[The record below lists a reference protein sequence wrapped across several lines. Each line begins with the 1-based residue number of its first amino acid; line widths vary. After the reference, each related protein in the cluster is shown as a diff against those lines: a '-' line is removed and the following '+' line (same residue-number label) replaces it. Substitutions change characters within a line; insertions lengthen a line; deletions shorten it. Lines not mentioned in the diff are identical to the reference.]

1 MFSKLMAL
9 KIDEIGREKSLAFMV
24 LFSFVV
30 MMLGSSRSI
39 YGVYMPDDFL
49 LASQKMPMSFY
60 LNQGRF
66 IQAAITGF
74 FNYIDINIVS
84 SSPIFTPLFFI
95 STSLASSLLVIT
107 LLEKRSS
114 LIISCLLSGAIVS
127 HPAFS
132 MMSVY
137 HLAVVCFALC
147 MICIVGYMISFDDFI
162 KTHNTRSALTASFF
176 VLLVCGNYQSAF
188 IVIIIYSVIRIYIV
202 EHKLLTLNNIKAAYP
217 IIVGLVA
224 YAIFFKLTK
233 NMLGENHWDSRAGLV
248 EDPSLRIREI
258 FAFLPSFFYK
268 NWWVIPKQFGIV
280 LSVAS
285 AFYITTYLYKSN
297 KLTASLALIPFLLL
311 TAIVMPLA
319 LLKVWDPTPRALFS
333 ISFLYPSVMILFYNE
348 SMIRLKA
355 ILLSI
360 AVLFGLIS
368 SNGYLY
374 QTEMAQKKD
383 ALLAIKS
390 YNLVKN
396 SRVKANRI
404 AIVNNNAINVD
415 SWALNGLIYFLTNEN
430 MNISSPTEDEIEQ
443 CDKFKNENRLIEGK
457 ESLLVCL
464 SN

>member
-285 AFYITTYLYKSN
+285 VMTPTY
-297 KLTASLALIPFLLL
+297 
-311 TAIVMPLA
+311 
-319 LLKVWDPTPRALFS
+319 
-333 ISFLYPSVMILFYNE
+333 
-348 SMIRLKA
+348 
-355 ILLSI
+355 
-360 AVLFGLIS
+360 
-368 SNGYLY
+368 
-374 QTEMAQKKD
+374 
-383 ALLAIKS
+383 
-390 YNLVKN
+390 
-396 SRVKANRI
+396 
-404 AIVNNNAINVD
+404 
-415 SWALNGLIYFLTNEN
+415 
-430 MNISSPTEDEIEQ
+430 
-443 CDKFKNENRLIEGK
+443 
-457 ESLLVCL
+457 
-464 SN
+464 

>member
-9 KIDEIGREKSLAFMV
+9 KIDDVGREKSLAFMV
-24 LFSFVV
+24 FFSFVV

-66 IQAAITGF
+66 IQAVITGF

-95 STSLASSLLVIT
+95 STSLASSFLVFF
-107 LLEKRSS
+107 LLEKRAS
-114 LIISCLLSGAIVS
+114 LFISCLLSGVIVS
-127 HPAFS
+127 HPTFS
-132 MMSVY
+132 MMAVY

-147 MICIVGYMISFDDFI
+147 MICIVGYMILFDNFI
-162 KTHNTRSALTASFF
+162 KTHDTKPALTASFF
-176 VLLVCGNYQSAF
+176 VLLICGNYQSAF
-188 IVIIIYSVIRIYIV
+188 IVIIIYSVIRVYIV
-202 EHKLLTLNNIKAAYP
+202 EHKLLTFSNFKAAYP
-217 IIVGLVA
+217 IIVGLIA
-224 YAIFFKLTK
+224 YAILYKLTK

-248 EDPSLRIREI
+248 EDPLLRMREI
-258 FAFLPSFFYK
+258 FSFLPSFFYK
-268 NWWVIPKQFGIV
+268 NWWVIPKQFGMV

-285 AFYITTYLYKSN
+285 ALYIATYLFKSN
-297 KLTASLALIPFLLL
+297 RLTASLVLIPFLLL
-311 TAIVMPLA
+311 TAILMPLA

-333 ISFLYPSVMILFYNE
+333 ISFLYSSVMILFYNE
-348 SMIRLKA
+348 SMVRLKA

-360 AVLFGLIS
+360 AIFLGLIS
-368 SNGYLY
+368 SNSYLY

-390 YNLVKN
+390 YNLVKS
-396 SRVKANRI
+396 SRIKANRI
-404 AIVNNNAINVD
+404 VIVNDNAINVD

-430 MNISSPTEDEIEQ
+430 LNISSPTDDEIEQ
-443 CDKFKNENRLIEGK
+443 CGKFKNETRLVEGK